1 MRPALA
7 AFVTGLGLCLSIACQ
22 DSPAPTNEGN
32 GQVLLSDTAS
42 TVTLSGQVVDA
53 DSLPAQRARILL
65 YFLGPVPPDTVPPD
79 TTPPDSTPPDTLPPP
94 PDSLGATN
102 DIIRIV
108 QLSGDSVP
116 GDTTPPPPP
125 PCGDRGELVSRS
137 RADGDGFFQV
147 SQLAPGV
154 YDVRAS
160 AEGQTGQVC
169 GQIVRDSMFVAVMLA
184 PRD

>member
-1 MRPALA
+1 MRPALPVFLTA
-7 AFVTGLGLCLSIACQ
+7 LGLCLSIACQ
-22 DSPAPTNEGN
+22 DSPAPTEHGN

-94 PDSLGATN
+94 PDTLSVTN
-102 DIIRIV
+102 DIVRIV
-108 QLSGDSVP
+108 LLAGDSVP
-116 GDTTPPPPP
+116 GDTTPPPAPA
-125 PCGDRGELVSRS
+125 CGDRGELVSRS
-137 RADGDGFFQV
+137 RTDGDGFFQI
-147 SQLAPGV
+147 SQLVPGV

-160 AEGQTGQVC
+160 AGGQTGLVC
-169 GQIVRDSMFVAVMLA
+169 GLIVRDSMFVAVMLA